1 MPRNKVQIC
10 EFVFQI
16 EQPSIYL
23 LYNEHKNLISLD
35 LTSSVFFNSGK
46 NGTFSLWS
54 MLKSFSESERF
65 QNCQPLFKVYKIYL
79 LPKCKFCSSNV
90 TKVTMQIFSMAGD
103 SIVKKQKIRFSQHYF
118 SNFVYPSPLLPPKLV
133 LLNKDSLSLGATEFI
148 LLERKTLNPN
158 IRDKVQ
164 IKL

>member
-1 MPRNKVQIC
+1 MPRNKVQVC

-16 EQPSIYL
+16 EQSLNWPAFQWTQKSD
-23 LYNEHKNLISLD
+23 KLD
-35 LTSSVFFNSGK
+35 LISSVFFNSGK
-46 NGTFSLWS
+46 NGKFSLWS

-65 QNCQPLFKVYKIYL
+65 QNCQPRFKVYKIYL

-90 TKVTMQIFSMAGD
+90 TEVTMQIFSMAGD
-103 SIVKKQKIRFSQHYF
+103 SIVKKQKISFSQHYF
-118 SNFVYPSPLLPPKLV
+118 SIFVYPSPLLPPKLV